1 MEIIVRYQAMQRAL
15 QTFEIGLVRFEK
27 NEGLDAED
35 IILKRDGVIQ
45 RFEYCID
52 TFWKL
57 LKIYFEFYNKFV
69 VEVAA
74 PRTILKLA
82 FNHGLILEEE
92 YKILLDALTDRNLT
106 SHTYNEKIAVQI
118 QSRTPLYYATL
129 KKVVDRMNVSE

>member
-82 FNHGLILEEE
+82 FNYGLILEEE
-92 YKILLDALTDRNLT
+92 YKILLDAVTDRNLT